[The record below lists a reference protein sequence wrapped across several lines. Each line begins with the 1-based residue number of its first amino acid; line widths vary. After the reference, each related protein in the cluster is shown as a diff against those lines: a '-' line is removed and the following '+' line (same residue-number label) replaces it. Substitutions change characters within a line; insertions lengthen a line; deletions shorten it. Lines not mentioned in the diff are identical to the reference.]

1 MDMIGDSLGPGYDY
15 WKSIKSPGDM
25 GMSGGPSIKTL
36 ANNVGG
42 LISYVEV
49 LVTGD
54 SNASKTGDPL
64 GNKFF
69 LKSIAT
75 CRNLMADRNLADTE
89 ANPIIVPRHIYVD
102 NVPDGTIPFITQN
115 ADGTKLDGASG
126 LIPGALGNL
135 TAFSPSGFGRAFS
148 MGNHPDCMSITLK
161 TIDNDNNHGQET
173 HYVAVADILNEIKN
187 ANVVGGNKKVAG
199 IDPCR
204 FTDYTNPSDGKVKTK
219 GECQKPDTFSSM
231 MDGDSKS
238 SGSSSGPSSGA
249 SSVSD
254 SDSDSD
260 SDSANRKRKNPHKC
274 KKLVAQ
280 SDKKYDIMSIK
291 NDTMFDDVVV
301 ANGRGGNG
309 GGGDTMVATAYQLP
323 DDIASRIYYAT
334 IAGLGMYM
342 IYRLMKKYNNMK

>member
-1 MDMIGDSLGPGYDY
+1 MDIDGALGPGYDY

-25 GMSGGPSIKTL
+25 GMSGGPSIRTL
-36 ANNVGG
+36 ANDVGG

-54 SNASKTGDPL
+54 SDASKTGEPL

-75 CRNLMADRNLADTE
+75 CRNIMANRNLADTE

-102 NVPDGTIPFITQN
+102 NVPDGTIPFITQG
-115 ADGTKLDGASG
+115 ADGVKLDGASG

-173 HYVAVADILNEIKN
+173 HYVAVADILHEIKN

-219 GECQKPDTFSSM
+219 DECQKPDTFSSM
-231 MDGDSKS
+231 MDKGSKSSDSSSDSS
-238 SGSSSGPSSGA
+238 SGSSS
-249 SSVSD
+249 D
-254 SDSDSD
+254 SDSG
-260 SDSANRKRKNPHKC
+260 SDSANRKRKKQHKR
-274 KKLVAQ
+274 KKLAAQ

-301 ANGRGGNG
+301 ANGRGGG
-309 GGGDTMVATAYQLP
+309 GGGGEYTMVATAYQLP
-323 DDIASRIYYAT
+323 DDLASRIYYAA
-334 IAGLGMYM
+334 IAGLGLYM
-342 IYRLMKKYNNMK
+342 IYRIMKKYNNMK